1 MSEGCGY
8 CGQPVLF
15 TEFGGIAMQ
24 KNATNGNWGYNRGAE
39 NDEEYY
45 SRLENLMKGIYETE
59 FQGYCFTQL
68 TDVQQEVNGLLDE
81 YHKPK
86 LDVERLKKL
95 FENK

>member
-1 MSEGCGY
+1 
-8 CGQPVLF
+8 
-15 TEFGGIAMQ
+15 
-24 KNATNGNWGYNRGAE
+24 
-39 NDEEYY
+39 
-45 SRLENLMKGIYETE
+45 MKGIYETE

>member
-1 MSEGCGY
+1 MAEGCEY
-8 CGQPVLF
+8 CGQPVIF
-15 TEFGGIAMQ
+15 SEFGGIAMH
-24 KNATNGNWGYNRGAE
+24 KDEGNGNWGYNSGAE
-39 NDEEYY
+39 TDEEFYA
-45 SRLENLMKGIYETE
+45 RLENLLKGVYERE

-86 LDVERLKKL
+86 LDIKRLKAI